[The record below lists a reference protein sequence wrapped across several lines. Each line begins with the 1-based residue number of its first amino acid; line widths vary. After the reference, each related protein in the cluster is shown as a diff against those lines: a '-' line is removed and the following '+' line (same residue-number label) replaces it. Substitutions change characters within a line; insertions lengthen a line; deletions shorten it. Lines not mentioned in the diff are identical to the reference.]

1 MEPRP
6 PHVSHYKIES
16 TLGQG
21 GMGVVYLA
29 TDDLLQRP
37 AALKFLPPELSQD
50 PEARRRFLNEGRAAA
65 TLNHPNA
72 AILYEVGTEGNELF
86 LEIGRASCRERVEV
100 SERAAAGK
108 SIKARRETC

>member
-1 MEPRP
+1 MESRP

-29 TDDLLQRP
+29 TDNLLHRR
-37 AALKFLPPELSQD
+37 AALKFLPADLAQD

-72 AILYEVGTEGNELF
+72 AVLYEVGTDCDDLF
-86 LEIGRASCRERVEV
+86 TAMATGPDVTILD
-100 SERAAAGK
+100 
-108 SIKARRETC
+108 T